1 MIAAPSFVPEM
12 LLRPGPYRVLLWQ
25 WIALPVCAMGALVAA
40 RLLGGITHAVLR
52 RLARRT
58 ETRFDDELSD
68 NLGGPIALGWFV
80 GVAVALVGLLDLPD
94 AAEAFA
100 RRILHGFFF
109 VAFFWGLLRAV
120 DVARA
125 AMRGSAWA
133 DQNPASRSLLALG
146 ARVAKV
152 LIGAMAVIAVVSAL
166 GYPVA
171 SLIAGLGIGGLALA
185 LAAQKTVENLFG
197 AFSIGFDQ
205 PLREG
210 DYVRIEGAEGTVE
223 TIGLRSTRIRTPDR
237 TVVCIPN
244 GKLADQRT
252 ENLTARDRMRLW
264 CKLGLE
270 YGTTAAQMR
279 AVVAGLERALRAH
292 PLVWE
297 ENLQV
302 RFVALA
308 ESSLDVEVNAWFRT
322 TDAAEFALLRQE
334 LLLQFLQVV
343 ETAGTGLA
351 FPTHTIH
358 LSANSPTAMQ
368 PESRTG

>member
-1 MIAAPSFVPEM
+1 MIAAPSFVPDM
-12 LLRPGPYRVLLWQ
+12 LLRAGPYRLLLWQ
-25 WIALPVCAMGALVAA
+25 WLALPVCALGALVAA

-80 GVAVALVGLLDLPD
+80 AVAASMLVLLELPD
-94 AAEAFA
+94 AAEGFA
-100 RRILHGFFF
+100 RRVLHGFFF
-109 VAFFWGLLRAV
+109 VAFFWALFRAV

-125 AMRGSAWA
+125 ATRGSTWA
-133 DQNPASRSLLALG
+133 EANPASRSLLALG

-205 PLREG
+205 PIREG
-210 DYVRIEGAEGTVE
+210 DYVRIDGAEGTVE
-223 TIGLRSTRIRTPDR
+223 AIGLRSTRIRTPDR

-264 CKLGLE
+264 CKIGLE

-279 AVVAGLERALRAH
+279 AVLAGLERALRAH
-292 PLVWE
+292 PLLWPDT
-297 ENLQV
+297 LQV

-322 TDAAEFALLRQE
+322 TDAAEFALVKQE

-351 FPTHTIH
+351 FPTHTVH
-358 LSANSPTAMQ
+358 LSSPAAAQ
-368 PESRTG
+368 PQARSA

>member
-1 MIAAPSFVPEM
+1 MTAAPSFVPEV
-12 LLRPGPYRVLLWQ
+12 LLRPGPYHLLLWQ
-25 WIALPVCAMGALVAA
+25 WIALPVCALGALIAA
-40 RLLGGITHAVLR
+40 RLLGGLTHAFLR

-80 GVAVALVGLLDLPD
+80 AVAAAALTLLELPD
-94 AAEAFA
+94 AAEGFA
-100 RRILHGFFF
+100 RRVLHGFFF
-109 VAFFWGLLRAV
+109 VAFFWALLRAV
-120 DVARA
+120 DVARV
-125 AMRGSAWA
+125 AMRGSSWA
-133 DQNPASRSLLALG
+133 AENPASRSLLALG

-223 TIGLRSTRIRTPDR
+223 MIGLRSTRIRTPDR

-252 ENLTARDRMRLW
+252 ENLTARDRIRLS
-264 CKLGLE
+264 CTLGLE

-279 AVVAGLERALRAH
+279 AVLAGVERALRAH
-292 PLVWE
+292 PLLWQDTVT
-297 ENLQV
+297 V
-302 RFVALA
+302 RLAALS

-322 TDAAEFALLRQE
+322 TDAAEFAVVRQE
-334 LLLQFLQVV
+334 MLLQFLQVV
-343 ETAGTGLA
+343 ETAGTGFA
-351 FPTHTIH
+351 FPTRTIH
-358 LSANSPTAMQ
+358 LSPASTRLQAR
-368 PESRTG
+368 SA